1 VLKKERLK
9 AGSTEPWKPLENS
22 LSEKKGIIMNEQKL
36 KKLLADLAE
45 RTTEP
50 VRPTLAEDIK
60 QHIPQNLHHKRGMDT
75 VNIIIDLRISKY
87 ATAAVIIIV
96 LILMANFFSTQHSAE
111 NNILQDS
118 RMLFNYV
125 LGGSNT
131 DRTDVIKSLLNK
143 YNELV
148 NTGKE
153 AVYYGEN
160 LAPDNND
167 ALLMQWKLD
176 DGKYMVIFN
185 DLRVKAVD
193 AEELIKL
200 QAQMLQNK
208 ANF

>member
-1 VLKKERLK
+1 
-9 AGSTEPWKPLENS
+9 
-22 LSEKKGIIMNEQKL
+22 MNEQKL

-60 QHIPQNLHHKRGMDT
+60 KHIPHNLHHKHGMDT

-87 ATAAVIIIV
+87 AAAAVIIIV
-96 LILMANFFSTQHSAE
+96 LILMANFFGTQHSAE

-160 LAPDNND
+160 LAPANND